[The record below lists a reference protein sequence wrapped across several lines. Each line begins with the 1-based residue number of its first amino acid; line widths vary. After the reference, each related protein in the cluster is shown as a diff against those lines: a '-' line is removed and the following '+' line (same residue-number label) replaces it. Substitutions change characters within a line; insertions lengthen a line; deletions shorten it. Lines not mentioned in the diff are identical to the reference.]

1 MDLKKKGFQLPDK
14 IRFDE
19 ETLTDTYGKLIAEP
33 LDRGFGTTIG
43 NALRRVLLSSI
54 EGAAVTAMKI
64 QGALHEFAKIDGIKE
79 DMIDIILNVKKLRFK
94 LYASGEKVATIKLKG
109 PKIVTGADMEG
120 GASFELLN
128 PEQVIATLEKGALF
142 EAEMH
147 INKGKGYVPSE
158 LNKEE
163 ELPVG
168 VIAVDSIFSPVK
180 KVNFNVEKAR
190 VGRATD
196 YDRLVMEIW
205 TDGSITPENALSQ
218 AASIIIEH
226 LDLFLLE
233 EEEKQ
238 EEEFSSPEEGAEVE
252 SLSDNPVFNTNLL
265 KSVDELELSVRANNC
280 LKNANIKTIADLV
293 QKTEHEMLKTKNFGR
308 KSLNEIKDILHSME
322 LRLGMR
328 IDMNALN
335 REMASRS
342 EGIVQDA
349 TQS

>member
-252 SLSDNPVFNTNLL
+252 SLSENPVFNTNLL

-308 KSLNEIKDILHSME
+308 KSLNEIKDILHSMG

>member
-1 MDLKKKGFQLPDK
+1 MDLKRKGFQFPDK

-19 ETLTDTYGKLIAEP
+19 ETLSDTYGKLIAEP
-33 LDRGFGTTIG
+33 LERGFGTTIG

-54 EGAAVTAMKI
+54 EGVAVTAIKI
-64 QGALHEFAKIDGIKE
+64 EGTLHEFAKIEGIKE
-79 DMIDIILNVKKLRFK
+79 DVIDIILNIKKLRFK
-94 LYASGEKVATIKLKG
+94 LHTDGEKVATIKVNG
-109 PKIVTGADMEG
+109 PKIITGADIQG
-120 GASFELLN
+120 DASFEVLN
-128 PEQVIATLEKGALF
+128 PDQPIATLDEDAEF
-142 EAEMH
+142 MAEMY
-147 INKGKGYVPSE
+147 IKKGKGYVPSE

-168 VIAVDSIFSPVK
+168 VIAIDSIFSPVE
-180 KVNFNVEKAR
+180 KVNFFVEKAR

-205 TDGSITPENALSQ
+205 TDGSITPQKALSQ
-218 AASIIIEH
+218 AASILIEH
-226 LDLFLLE
+226 LDLFLID
-233 EEEKQ
+233 EEKEKK
-238 EEEFSSPEEGAEVE
+238 EEASLLIENTEVE
-252 SLSDNPVFNTNLL
+252 SHNENPVFNMNLL

-308 KSLNEIKDILHSME
+308 KSLNEIKDILHSMG

-335 REMASRS
+335 KEMVLRS
-342 EGIVQDA
+342 GESIKDA
-349 TQS
+349 T